1 MSEEEINQG
10 LLYAAGDTSGSDTA
24 PAVSVVWA
32 KNDGAENIEELASE
46 IRQAGYPV
54 DDIVSING
62 IPCVSYR
69 VEDGDCSAIMFFHPT
84 NKQYLFCVTGAGYA
98 SNTDMICHILTS
110 LSFI

>member
-1 MSEEEINQG
+1 M
-10 LLYAAGDTSGSDTA
+10 
-24 PAVSVVWA
+24 WA

-84 NKQYLFCVTGAGYA
+84 DQQYILCITATQYTAKCGYDLLHTDVTESYGFLIQA
-98 SNTDMICHILTS
+98 D
-110 LSFI
+110 